1 METRDTRTWIEI
13 SVRAVRKNVKT
24 MRSLLAPN
32 SALWAVVKSN
42 AYGHGI
48 FVMPKLLSD
57 AGVDGFCV
65 DTLFEG
71 VRLREQGITKPIL
84 VLGFT
89 LPQLF
94 PLAQQHDVAIT
105 ISNFDA
111 LKFLLKEKN
120 PPQFHLKL
128 DTGMHRQG
136 FYVDDL
142 PKVIASLRHQTSVI
156 RHPSFVGVY
165 THFASAKD
173 LNYPG
178 YTDMQFAEFLRGI
191 ALLEYAGYKKLIRH
205 AAATGGA
212 LIDKKYHCDAV
223 RIGIGCYG
231 LWPSKELEIQLPQL
245 VFASSLSWHAIVSEV
260 KAVPKGSYVGYDLT
274 YRTLRASRI
283 AILPVGYWH
292 GFPRLLS
299 NAGAVLIGGKRAA
312 VLGRVSMDMIA
323 VDVTDISCRFGDQ
336 ATLIGAQDREYIG
349 ADELARLTNTSH
361 YEILTRLNPLIERV
375 VV

>member
-13 SVRAVRKNVKT
+13 SAQAVRRNIKT
-24 MRSLLAPN
+24 IRSLLTPKA
-32 SALWAVVKSN
+32 ALWAVVKSN

-48 FVMPKLLSD
+48 FVMPKLLSE

-71 VRLREQGITKPIL
+71 VRLREQGITKPVL
-84 VLGFT
+84 VLGLT

-94 PLAQQHDVAIT
+94 PLATQHDIAIT
-105 ISNFDA
+105 ISNFDT
-111 LKFLLKEKN
+111 LRSLIKEKR
-120 PPQFHLKL
+120 PPCFHIKL

-136 FYVDDL
+136 FFIDDV
-142 PKVIASLRHQTSVI
+142 PKILKSFHASRSTLHDLLTGI
-156 RHPSFVGVY
+156 Y

-178 YTDMQFAEFLRGI
+178 YTDMQFAEFLRGV
-191 ALLEYAGYKKLIRH
+191 ALLEKAGFKNLIRH

-212 LIDKKYHCDAV
+212 MIDKKYHCDAV

-245 VFASSLSWHAIVSEV
+245 QFLPSLSWHTVVSEV
-260 KAVPKGSYVGYDLT
+260 KKVPKGTYVGYDLT

-299 NAGAVLIGGKRAA
+299 NVGAVLIGGKRAA
-312 VLGRVSMDMIA
+312 VVGRVSMDMIA
-323 VDVTDISCRFGDQ
+323 VDVTDIPCRFGDR
-336 ATLIGAQDREYIG
+336 ATLIGTQDFEYIG
-349 ADELARLTNTSH
+349 AEELARLTNTSH
-361 YEILTRLNPLIERV
+361 YEIITRLNPLMERV
-375 VV
+375 IV